1 MAHPSSI
8 PHCSR
13 PESDPPYHILKYI
26 SMKFI
31 RDNMIFS
38 SVRPILLREEGIY
51 LPTAFLVRAPPF
63 IYSAFFLS
71 TRLFTEPSYAY
82 IGGWVGRGP
91 VAMVTANVAMA
102 TIAARVTSLLG
113 LANPSDVLLKG
124 IRLSNQVVSAKWTRL
139 LNPSKR

>member
-82 IGGWVGRGP
+82 IGGWGGRGAREGGS
-91 VAMVTANVAMA
+91 VAMVTPNDVL
-102 TIAARVTSLLG
+102 TIAEGALRGCWELLT
-113 LANPSDVLLKG
+113 
-124 IRLSNQVVSAKWTRL
+124 RSAFSGTRCG
-139 LNPSKR
+139 SATRR